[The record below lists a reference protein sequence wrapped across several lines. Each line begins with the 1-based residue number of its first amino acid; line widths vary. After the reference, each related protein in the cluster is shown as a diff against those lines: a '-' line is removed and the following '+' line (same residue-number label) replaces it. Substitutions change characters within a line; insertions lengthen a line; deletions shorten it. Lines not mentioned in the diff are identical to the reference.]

1 MSTGSKQPPNSFLIY
16 VFRAGIGI
24 YYKVQTHCS
33 QRGLVSCSI
42 SMRHRVRVWGSN
54 SPVSSYCIWISHS
67 DFPRLSEQ
75 LRVLLNGQRFQ
86 KVVQL
91 LKETPRGWVEGRH
104 GLVFSWRFQ
113 LEGRTGTGL
122 TRSSCSA
129 CSSFTLSSSPALARS
144 RLAASP
150 VMVMISDCSS
160 GAGTWMFT

>member
-24 YYKVQTHCS
+24 HYKVQTHCS

-54 SPVSSYCIWISHS
+54 SPVSSYCIWISLS

-86 KVVQL
+86 KAVQL

-113 LEGRTGTGL
+113 LEVPAGRKDRHRPYPILLFSLQLLHSFQQPSLGTVQVG
-122 TRSSCSA
+122 SQ
-129 CSSFTLSSSPALARS
+129 P
-144 RLAASP
+144 
-150 VMVMISDCSS
+150 SD
-160 GAGTWMFT
+160 GDDI